1 MGRSLARLLSF
12 ALLLLLGACNTMH
25 GFGRD
30 LSAAGN
36 WLSGAAGSGEPAPQQ
51 QPPPQPR

>member
-1 MGRSLARLLSF
+1 MSGSLAKLLSV
-12 ALLLLLGACNTMH
+12 ALMLLLGACNTMH

-51 QPPPQPR
+51 QPSPQPR